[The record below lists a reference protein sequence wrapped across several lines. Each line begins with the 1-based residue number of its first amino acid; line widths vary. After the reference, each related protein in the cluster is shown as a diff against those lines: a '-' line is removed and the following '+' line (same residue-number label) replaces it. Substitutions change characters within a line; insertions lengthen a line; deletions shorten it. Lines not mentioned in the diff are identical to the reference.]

1 MSNGFALSTRFLP
14 SLVDLANGPDNA
26 TPSVQ
31 PDYRAFSPTTG
42 CSAPVPRLGCLI
54 LVGTTHLNFSLGIEA
69 TGSHVPCKSLVQS
82 HATFMPDAA
91 WAAIRP
97 PPQTRPG
104 LTTSPRFRHR
114 PYAFDTSSVVRSRS
128 SLRTSPDG

>member
-1 MSNGFALSTRFLP
+1 MRSSHCRDRRRCRRTDLNSNGLARPTGFLP
-14 SLVDLANGPDNA
+14 SLVDPTGGPDNA

-31 PDYRAFSPTTG
+31 PDYRAFSPTTS
-42 CSAPVPRLGCLI
+42 CSAPVPRVGTLI
-54 LVGTTHLNFSLGIEA
+54 LVGTAHLDFSLGIGA

-97 PPQTRPG
+97 PPRLVPG
-104 LTTSPRFRHR
+104 
-114 PYAFDTSSVVRSRS
+114 
-128 SLRTSPDG
+128 